1 MICCGRLFH
10 WLKGLTSAGRER
22 PGRPFPAVFGVLTR
36 SPANGGKSSTL
47 YHGPN
52 ARFACL
58 KAEMLRP
65 IALAGSLAGIAAPIA
80 AILIAVAVPPATPAR
95 AQGIGNIFSDPVPR
109 PPGNIPRGNQP
120 PPPQEEEEEVPA
132 LPQGRVLPAP
142 NRPLPGQGSNMPGPV
157 QTQPLAP
164 PPGTTVIPQNV
175 PPAVAVQPPQP
186 GVNPTLPGLPP
197 GQRQPK
203 GVPQT
208 PASLQP
214 GDEVVQEPPAAKII
228 NKKASFSGLDK
239 ITGRIINFD
248 EDIGETVQFGALR
261 VKTDACYTRPATEAA
276 NTDAFVEVDEIT
288 LQGEV
293 KRIFSGWMFAAS
305 PGLHGVEHPIYD
317 IWLTDCKGPET
328 TVVTAAPDPKPAPPP
343 PPAAQKRPPAPKQAV
358 PRPPAPTQQQ
368 VQQQPPPPPAPP
380 PPQQPGGLF
389 GIFR

>member
-1 MICCGRLFH
+1 
-10 WLKGLTSAGRER
+10 
-22 PGRPFPAVFGVLTR
+22 
-36 SPANGGKSSTL
+36 
-47 YHGPN
+47 
-52 ARFACL
+52 
-58 KAEMLRP
+58 MLRP
-65 IALAGSLAGIAAPIA
+65 IVLAGFAAPIA
-80 AILIAVAVPPATPAR
+80 AIVIAVAVPPATPAR

-109 PPGNIPRGNQP
+109 PPGNIPRGNQ

-164 PPGTTVIPQNV
+164 PPGTTVVPQNA

-186 GVNPTLPGLPP
+186 SQPGQPGVNPALPGLPP

-317 IWLTDCKGPET
+317 IWLTDCKGPEQ

-368 VQQQPPPPPAPP
+368 VQQQPPPPPPP

>member
-1 MICCGRLFH
+1 
-10 WLKGLTSAGRER
+10 
-22 PGRPFPAVFGVLTR
+22 
-36 SPANGGKSSTL
+36 
-47 YHGPN
+47 
-52 ARFACL
+52 
-58 KAEMLRP
+58 MLRP

-80 AILIAVAVPPATPAR
+80 AIVIAAAVPPATPAR

-120 PPPQEEEEEVPA
+120 PPPSEEEEEVPA

-142 NRPLPGQGSNMPGPV
+142 NRPLPGQGSNQGSNLPGPV
-157 QTQPLAP
+157 QSQPLAP
-164 PPGTTVIPQNV
+164 PPGSTVAPPNA
-175 PPAVAVQPPQP
+175 PPAVAVQPPQSGQP
-186 GVNPTLPGLPP
+186 GQNAAVPPGANPVPPGLPP

-203 GVPQT
+203 GGAPQT

-214 GDEVVQEPPAAKII
+214 GDEVVQEPPTQKIV
-228 NKKASFSGLDK
+228 NKKATFSGLDK

-261 VKTDACYTRPATEAA
+261 VKTAACYTRPATEAA

-328 TVVTAAPDPKPAPPP
+328 TIVTAAPDPKPAPA
-343 PPAAQKRPPAPKQAV
+343 PAAQAQKRPPAPKQPAV
-358 PRPPAPTQQQ
+358 PRPPPQQQ
-368 VQQQPPPPPAPP
+368 VQQQPPPPPPP